1 MISIVG
7 NGPLI
12 ANSINYIPAVEYNAS
27 GNVSDANYLQIE
39 NAAFLNDTDYTI
51 FVLEKRLSS
60 ADDNETIILG
70 YSSDTNVLHY
80 QGSGSNYSS
89 TIESYANYT
98 NKGYSL
104 LFLILL

>member
-70 YSSDTNVLHY
+70 YSSDTNVLHS